1 MPHLLCPLKS
11 RLLSLDRPGLSSKYQ
26 VMRVDLA
33 EKAIALYFCEE
44 IMVLWMIIVAV
55 SPQDDKLRKSEIL
68 LVQIDVQAIQFGNEL
83 ILALFVAGS
92 QVEHD
97 NAR

>member
-1 MPHLLCPLKS
+1 
-11 RLLSLDRPGLSSKYQ
+11 
-26 VMRVDLA
+26 MRVDLT

-83 ILALFVAGS
+83 VLALFVAGS
-92 QVEHD
+92 QVKHD

>member
-1 MPHLLCPLKS
+1 M
-11 RLLSLDRPGLSSKYQ
+11 
-26 VMRVDLA
+26 MRVDLA

-83 ILALFVAGS
+83 VLALFVAGS
-92 QVEHD
+92 QVKHD